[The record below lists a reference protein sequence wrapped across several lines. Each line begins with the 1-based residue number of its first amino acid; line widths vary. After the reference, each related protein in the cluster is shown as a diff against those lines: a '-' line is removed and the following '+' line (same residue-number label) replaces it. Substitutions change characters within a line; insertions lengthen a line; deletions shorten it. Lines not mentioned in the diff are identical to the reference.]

1 MFNSTHV
8 LGNIFSLSLFLLNR
22 FPWLELNPHLP
33 RHMHVIIVAVIAWGG
48 FIYNFLSY
56 LACIGRFFL
65 KINQTQ
71 TLISHYRYA
80 AVLVVFLGNFNP
92 GTLTG

>member
-1 MFNSTHV
+1 
-8 LGNIFSLSLFLLNR
+8 
-22 FPWLELNPHLP
+22 
-33 RHMHVIIVAVIAWGG
+33 MHDIIVAVTAWGG

-56 LACIGRFFL
+56 LSYVGRFFL
-65 KINQTQ
+65 KIDRIQ

-92 GTLTG
+92 STLTG